1 MEFTLAVAPPFSLPS
16 VIRSHGW
23 IQLAPFQYEKGENEF
38 GYITKLSS
46 GSVHEIRVREAPDGI
61 KVHVP
66 GEITPAEQAE
76 MEQTLTWM
84 LALELDLSEF
94 YELASPE
101 PKLAH
106 VPGQA
111 AGRLLRSA
119 TLFEDTV
126 KTILTT
132 NTAWS
137 GTIRMVAALVENFGE
152 PLAPDNSHCA
162 FPTADQLAVLDEEA
176 LRSKV
181 RLGYR
186 APYVLELA
194 RAIDNGDFDLEALK
208 TSELPT
214 LELRKELLAI
224 KGIGDYAAANLLMLL
239 GRYDYLPID
248 SWAFKMVSHEWYDG
262 NPVGKREVEAAFE
275 GWGDFKGLAYWFW
288 NWDYKG

>member
-1 MEFTLAVAPPFSLPS
+1 MEFTIAVTPPFSLES
-16 VIRSHGW
+16 IIRSHGW
-23 IQLAPFQYEKGENEF
+23 IQLAPFQYQKGEKEF
-38 GYITKLSS
+38 AYIIKLNR
-46 GSVHEIRVREAPDGI
+46 GSVHEFRVEEAPDG
-61 KVHVP
+61 VRVNVT

-76 MEQTLTWM
+76 LEQTLDWM
-84 LALELDLSEF
+84 LGLELDLSEF
-94 YELASPE
+94 YKLASQE

-111 AGRLLRSA
+111 AGRILRSA

-137 GTIRMVAALVENFGE
+137 GTIRMVATLVENYGE
-152 PLAPDNSHCA
+152 PLPSDNSRRA

-194 RAIDNGDFDLEALK
+194 RAIDSGDLDLEALK
-208 TSELPT
+208 TNDLPT
-214 LELRKELLAI
+214 LELRKKLLAI
-224 KGIGDYAAANLLMLL
+224 KGIGDYAAAAMLMLL

-248 SWAFKMVSHEWYDG
+248 SWAFKMVSHEWYG
-262 NPVGKREVEAAFE
+262 GEPVGKGEVAAAFE